1 MLGISP
7 IIYIYLNMNGLGD
20 AYVSS
25 DICTTYMNVFYRWA
39 LGHKAHGVL

>member
-1 MLGISP
+1 
-7 IIYIYLNMNGLGD
+7 MNGLGD

-25 DICTTYMNVFYRWA
+25 DFYTTHMNVIYRRA